1 MNIEPSELSD
11 AIRDILSE
19 ASRELKNRIKVEGE
33 TVAKECT
40 KTLQQ
45 NSPVRAPESGE
56 RKGKK
61 GGYRPGA
68 YARSWMYIKNFNEI
82 TGNSDYIVY
91 NDYHY
96 RLTHLLENGH
106 VNRDGTRSRKFVHIA
121 PANNKACREYERRVE
136 DAIREM

>member
-1 MNIEPSELSD
+1 MNIEPSQFSD
-11 AIRDILSE
+11 AIKDILGE

-40 KTLQQ
+40 KTLRQT
-45 NSPVRAPESGE
+45 SPVRAPESGE

-61 GGYRPGA
+61 GSYRPGA
-68 YARSWMYIKNFNEI
+68 YARSWMYIQNFNEI
-82 TGNSDYIVY
+82 TGNSDYTVY
-91 NDYHY
+91 NDHHY